1 MDNKEAWVLYDDML
15 ENYRN
20 IMDDPRD
27 IESADRLLDA
37 VMSLCALGLP
47 NPFRD
52 EGQLNAAI
60 RPTINDTLITGV
72 YEKE

>member
-1 MDNKEAWVLYDDML
+1 MDNKEAWILYDDML

-47 NPFRD
+47 NPFKD
-52 EGQLNAAI
+52 EG
-60 RPTINDTLITGV
+60 
-72 YEKE
+72 